1 MSIYELL
8 FSKREL
14 DIKIQLVRF
23 VMVGVTTVALD
34 FCTLV
39 SLVEYFN
46 INYLVSATFGFL
58 IGSITNYFLS
68 VRFVF
73 IDGKYSSKIL
83 EFTYFLVITLI
94 GLILNYFTM
103 YVFTEIIII
112 PYFISKFFSLFF
124 VASTNFLMKKFFV
137 FKG

>member
-1 MSIYELL
+1 MSIYDLL

-14 DIKIQLVRF
+14 NIKIQIVRF

-46 INYLVSATFGFL
+46 VNYLISATFGFL
-58 IGSITNYFLS
+58 IGSIANYFLS
-68 VRFVF
+68 VRIVF
-73 IDGKYSSKIL
+73 IDGKHPSKIL

-94 GLILNYFTM
+94 GLILNYITM
-103 YVFTEIIII
+103 YIFTEIILM
-112 PYFISKFFSLFF
+112 PYFVSKFFSLFF